1 MEGPQEDV
9 FQHVRE
15 CDVCQRNKGEMNHPV
30 GLLQPLPILEGK
42 WECIS
47 MDFITG
53 LPMVQ
58 GKNCIFVVVDR
69 LTKYAHFFAISA
81 HYTAA

>member
-1 MEGPQEDV
+1 MS
-9 FQHVRE
+9 
-15 CDVCQRNKGEMNHPV
+15 HPA
-30 GLLQPLPILEGK
+30 GLLQPLPIPEVK

-53 LPMVQ
+53 FPMVQ
-58 GKNCIFVVVDR
+58 GKDCIFVIVDR
-69 LTKYAHFFAISA
+69 LTKYAQFFTISA